1 MKCWD
6 INQIEHGYKKGYCLI
21 YHHMMI
27 EVLQVLTLSFVHV
40 IDSIL
45 GSNCQLHQVKSGY
58 HSSVVLVRI
67 QQTRVMTISP
77 SLLDHANVASLSILG
92 FLNTFTQLFLPLWI
106 ALSWCHPLQSSMI
119 SSGSQCIYVRLAY
132 APCMCVQNVSQ
143 CG

>member
-1 MKCWD
+1 
-6 INQIEHGYKKGYCLI
+6 
-21 YHHMMI
+21 MMI

-92 FLNTFTQLFLPLWI
+92 FLNTFTQLFFTSLD
-106 ALSWCHPLQSSMI
+106 SFVMVSSLAVVNDLVWFSMYIRSPCICSLYVCSKCFSMRMI
-119 SSGSQCIYVRLAY
+119 
-132 APCMCVQNVSQ
+132 
-143 CG
+143 

>member
-1 MKCWD
+1 
-6 INQIEHGYKKGYCLI
+6 
-21 YHHMMI
+21 MMI

-45 GSNCQLHQVKSGY
+45 GSSCQLHQVKSGY
-58 HSSVVLVRI
+58 HSFVVLVRI
-67 QQTRVMTISP
+67 QQTRVMTIAP

-92 FLNTFTQLFLPLWI
+92 FLNTFTQLFLPLRI